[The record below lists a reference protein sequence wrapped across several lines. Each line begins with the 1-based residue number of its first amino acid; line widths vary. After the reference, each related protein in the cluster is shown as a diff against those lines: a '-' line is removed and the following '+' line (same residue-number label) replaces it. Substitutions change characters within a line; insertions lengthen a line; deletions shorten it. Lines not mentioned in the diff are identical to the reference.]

1 MRTRHH
7 PGTRRV
13 HCQGRNDFSVVLEE
27 EFVGDWKLRLLGLVV
42 QRVKLWLSLIST
54 VYVSQRRAPILVRI
68 NLGFF

>member
-1 MRTRHH
+1 M
-7 PGTRRV
+7 
-13 HCQGRNDFSVVLEE
+13 VLEE